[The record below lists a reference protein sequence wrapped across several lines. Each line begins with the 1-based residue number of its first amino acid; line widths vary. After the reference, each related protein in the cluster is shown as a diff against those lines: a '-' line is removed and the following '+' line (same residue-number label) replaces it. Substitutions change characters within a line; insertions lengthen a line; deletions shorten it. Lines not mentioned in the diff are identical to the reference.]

1 MPDRPD
7 HHVDLHVPKL
17 ETFDVPASANV
28 DPKGFVR
35 EVDSFTVHPHGLY
48 MRRGADHPEFGYLES
63 WLLPALGLRVNVFHF
78 RPGATPNSHRYIDV
92 VEVGGDRRGDG
103 ARDVGK
109 RGGTPEGMGGGA
121 PTAATRTAPMTEPGD
136 LPVDVWRTRD
146 LYLDI
151 LELDGRVRV
160 EDADELTAALAA
172 DPVSYTNESTAERI
186 VQLENYL
193 SLITALALALLG
205 IGVLIALVGISN
217 TLRVTIL
224 ERRQEI
230 GLQRALGLLR
240 SQIRAALTS
249 ETLVLSILGGLIGL
263 ITGASIA
270 VAGVYSLATS
280 VEGLRF
286 SLNLP
291 LSFFTI
297 LFLTTLIVAVA
308 AALLTSRKATQ
319 VSPVAAIVS

>member
-48 MRRGADHPEFGYLES
+48 MRRGADHPAFGYLES

-78 RPGATPNSHRYIDV
+78 RPGATPHSHRYIDV

-172 DPVSYTNESTAERI
+172 GMVSAEQAAWAI
-186 VQLENYL
+186 D
-193 SLITALALALLG
+193 
-205 IGVLIALVGISN
+205 
-217 TLRVTIL
+217 
-224 ERRQEI
+224 
-230 GLQRALGLLR
+230 RALD
-240 SQIRAALTS
+240 
-249 ETLVLSILGGLIGL
+249 
-263 ITGASIA
+263 A
-270 VAGVYSLATS
+270 VAGIAAHGGDVDAWLAAAGHPVTWAPD
-280 VEGLRF
+280 VTMCEP
-286 SLNLP
+286 NLP
-291 LSFFTI
+291 APKRVAIGAGPDSP
-297 LFLTTLIVAVA
+297 AVA
-308 AALLTSRKATQ
+308 AKTYLPDATLDRF
-319 VSPVAAIVS
+319 PEVAK